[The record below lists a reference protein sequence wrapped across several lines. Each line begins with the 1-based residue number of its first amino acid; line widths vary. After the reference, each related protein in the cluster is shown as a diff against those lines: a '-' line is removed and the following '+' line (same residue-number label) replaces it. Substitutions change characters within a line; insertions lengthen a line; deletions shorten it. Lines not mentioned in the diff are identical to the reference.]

1 MSKINKKTDNEL
13 KQTIIVLDDPVTSFD
28 DDRID
33 QTIIKIQELIEKNK
47 QIIIL
52 AHHSNF
58 LKQLYGTLK
67 KNDKLEML
75 FYEIIR
81 NQDGSKFSKVE
92 DPNIRFDPYAQ
103 KIEKLIKFIKGED
116 SLETEIRQ
124 FLRVF
129 LETEIKWRYR
139 KQIREKN
146 INVQKFGELIEKLKK
161 NKIVSK
167 PIAQK
172 LFNFNALPLLSQ
184 EHHTI
189 LSSTAGNSR
198 SIANQIFDFIFTKI
212 NPDPN
217 I

>member
-1 MSKINKKTDNEL
+1 M
-13 KQTIIVLDDPVTSFD
+13 
-28 DDRID
+28 
-33 QTIIKIQELIEKNK
+33 
-47 QIIIL
+47 
-52 AHHSNF
+52 
-58 LKQLYGTLK
+58 
-67 KNDKLEML
+67 
-75 FYEIIR
+75 
-81 NQDGSKFSKVE
+81 
-92 DPNIRFDPYAQ
+92 
-103 KIEKLIKFIKGED
+103 
-116 SLETEIRQ
+116 
-124 FLRVF
+124 RVF